1 MPEALK
7 SQAGMQCLP
16 EHQLS
21 VLCFPQLSLVRPVR
35 DLQHRV
41 PDVEV
46 AVDLPSMK
54 ATLSDRE
61 YQLITSVAG
70 ANLSEATRVPEAA
83 RWLQKQ
89 HLPGTLPDDA
99 EGDDSDGDLG
109 AAKGSSPRVRP
120 SPSQWFQL
128 YAWVLSCRDSGFDA
142 TTSPDSTCRH
152 E

>member
-1 MPEALK
+1 M
-7 SQAGMQCLP
+7 
-16 EHQLS
+16 
-21 VLCFPQLSLVRPVR
+21 CFLQLSLVRPVR

-89 HLPGTLPDDA
+89 HLPGTLPGDA
-99 EGDDSDGDLG
+99 EEDDSDGDIA

-120 SPSQWFQL
+120 SPSCWLHRCEQIQL
-128 YAWVLSCRDSGFDA
+128 L
-142 TTSPDSTCRH
+142 
-152 E
+152 